1 MYSLLSHFLG
11 NESREGS
18 LRFKKTEKVILVLRK
33 KLFTAQLQ
41 IHEFTFASQFLKSDI
56 LP

>member
-18 LRFKKTEKVILVLRK
+18 LRFKKAEKVILVSRK

-41 IHEFTFASQFLKSDI
+41 IHEFTFAS
-56 LP
+56 